1 MKKDDGVIR
10 TQEDLNDIMKE
21 ENGMYYISL
30 NGMVAMFSDK
40 IKLNLIE
47 ANEKLEQI
55 SKGSSEAI
63 SEAVLNG
70 DKHEAREYVDV
81 LLKTYLV
88 PFRIH

>member
-63 SEAVLNG
+63 SEAILNG